1 MRIEDVVLVAAIR
14 EGVRSSPFIHSDT
27 AKVTQAVLQAA
38 LAGKLPRNEGYGDF
52 SRGAKQGTSSTTAAL
67 PVGAKQEDDSG
78 VKLFVSSGSVGLR
91 RKSLATV
98 NNRHSGQARV

>member
-14 EGVRSSPFIHSDT
+14 EGVCSSAFIHSDT

-52 SRGAKQGTSSTTAAL
+52 SRGAKQGTSYTTAAL
-67 PVGAKQEDDSG
+67 PVGAKQEDDSD
-78 VKLFVSSGSVGLR
+78 KLFVSSGSVGLR